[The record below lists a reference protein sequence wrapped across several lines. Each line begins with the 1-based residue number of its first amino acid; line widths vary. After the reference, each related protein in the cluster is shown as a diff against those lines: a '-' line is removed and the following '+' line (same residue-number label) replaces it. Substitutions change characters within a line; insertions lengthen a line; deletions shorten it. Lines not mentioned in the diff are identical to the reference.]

1 MSFGIR
7 FFLVSAAALSML
19 QISGAAQ
26 KEIQKASSAT
36 EHSPVTHEL
45 AASSKESTSTVSVKP
60 SEPVITVQG
69 LCRGGT
75 DTNDAGCNKVMTRE
89 EFENLLNAINPG
101 GQPVSP
107 IARRNLAQAYAELLA
122 FEAAAKDA
130 GMEDTA
136 QFRELV
142 NWLRLRTVADLYRRH
157 LQEEFR
163 TPSPDEI
170 DSYYNQHLASFER
183 VRLARILIPREDL
196 PPVDKNEFEK
206 KAVEAARIA
215 QQRAAQGEDPDQI
228 QKDVYVKLDIK
239 APPATDLGNFRRA
252 DLQEKES
259 AEVFSLKP
267 GEVSQLET
275 EPKSYVIYKVISR
288 DTLPKEQV
296 KAEITREIS
305 QQKFNNALKTAIDS
319 THTEFNEKYFGE
331 PISVASPAKPPA
343 LPARPQSR

>member
-26 KEIQKASSAT
+26 KEMQGTSSAT

-45 AASSKESTSTVSVKP
+45 AASSRESTVKP
-60 SEPVITVQG
+60 AEPVITVQE
-69 LCRGGT
+69 LCKVGKGA
-75 DTNDAGCNKVMTRE
+75 NDAGCNKVITRE

-107 IARRNLAQAYAELLA
+107 VARRNLAQAYAELLA

-136 QFRELV
+136 QFRQLV

-163 TPSPDEI
+163 APSPDEI

-183 VRLARILIPREDL
+183 VRLVRMLLPLEDL
-196 PPVDKNEFEK
+196 PPVDKNGFEK
-206 KAVEAARIA
+206 KAVEAARLA

-228 QKDVYVKLDIK
+228 QKDVYLKLDIK

-267 GEVSQLET
+267 GEVGPL
-275 EPKSYVIYKVISR
+275 
-288 DTLPKEQV
+288 
-296 KAEITREIS
+296 
-305 QQKFNNALKTAIDS
+305 
-319 THTEFNEKYFGE
+319 
-331 PISVASPAKPPA
+331 
-343 LPARPQSR
+343 